1 VLTKK
6 IVNEVWN
13 GLNFNVDGSISNPA
27 EYNCAINTITL
38 KSGSS
43 INKNAILEE
52 LFHAYQNT
60 IYPEGTCQYHLGTPG
75 YTNIEFEAKVFK
87 DIYSKLYGG
96 MTSGNV
102 NFPPLLFDE
111 YETWITN
118 NAYEGIT
125 QAFREQ
131 YNTMLGYFN
140 EYNSFYGGYL
150 LPGFGSPNAMIQSKV
165 DCN

>member
-1 VLTKK
+1 M
-6 IVNEVWN
+6 WN

-27 EYNCAINTITL
+27 KYNCAINTITL

-75 YTNIEFEAKVFK
+75 YTNIEFEAKVFN